1 MTGASV
7 RVAIP
12 PVEGARC
19 RVRPCLTSSTVVN
32 RGATVPAKNA
42 GMVLKKSRELSRLRE
57 LCALDLPTPL
67 VMPTLLA
74 ELHAL
79 VPSSRNLF
87 DWCDGDGAL
96 TRYCVEGPVDEAVAR
111 LYFDE
116 FHNKREAEAMP
127 SFAQVL
133 RSGAVLN
140 SAAQLD
146 TARFLKSALY
156 AEIWRPQGFRYR
168 VELIVRSP
176 AGRPLGSLVLY
187 RAPGEPRFK
196 AAEEARLLPL
206 LPYLA
211 QALGRDAVPRCA
223 PEHWLPAPEPAEVLL
238 LDEAGRRRH
247 ASSGAERLLLQAGP
261 GPGLPLA
268 APTPDDLLATLQVQA
283 RQGPVVHLVD
293 SPWGRFEFSARRLTA
308 VEGDAPSWTQ
318 VQLRRFEP
326 RSLVDERRLQRFE
339 LSSGQSAV
347 ARLLLRG
354 LAQGEIAQRLNV
366 APSTVVDHTRKLY
379 QRLGVR
385 SARELVDRVRSA
397 PD

>member
-1 MTGASV
+1 MT
-7 RVAIP
+7 P
-12 PVEGARC
+12 
-19 RVRPCLTSSTVVN
+19 
-32 RGATVPAKNA
+32 
-42 GMVLKKSRELSRLRE
+42 KKSRELSRLRE

-96 TRYCVEGPVDEAVAR
+96 TRYCIEGPVDEGVAR

-127 SFAQVL
+127 SFAQAL
-133 RSGAVLN
+133 GSGAVLN

-146 TARFLKSALY
+146 TARFLGSALY

-168 VELIVRSP
+168 VELIVRSA
-176 AGRPLGSLVLY
+176 AGQPLGSLVLY
-187 RAPGEPRFK
+187 RAPGEACFT

-206 LPYLA
+206 LPHLA
-211 QALGRDAVPRCA
+211 HALSRDRVPRCA
-223 PEHWLPAPEPAEVLL
+223 PEHWQPSPDAPEVLL
-238 LDEAGRRRH
+238 LDDIGQLRH
-247 ASSGAERLLLQAGP
+247 ASAGARRLLLLAGP
-261 GPGLPLA
+261 GPGVQLASPTEGLLA
-268 APTPDDLLATLQVQA
+268 ALHGAA
-283 RQGPVVHLVD
+283 RRGPVTQLVD
-293 SPWGRFEFSARRLTA
+293 SPWGRFEFRAQRLDA
-308 VEGDAPSWTQ
+308 VDGAAPCWTQ

-326 RSLVDERRLQRFE
+326 RELADERQLHGFE
-339 LSSGQSAV
+339 LSSGQAAV

-354 LAQGEIAQRLNV
+354 LAQAEVAQRLAI

-385 SARELVDRVRSA
+385 SARELVDKLRSGMN
-397 PD
+397 

>member
-1 MTGASV
+1 MT
-7 RVAIP
+7 P
-12 PVEGARC
+12 
-19 RVRPCLTSSTVVN
+19 
-32 RGATVPAKNA
+32 
-42 GMVLKKSRELSRLRE
+42 KKSRELSRLRE

-74 ELHAL
+74 ELHGL

-96 TRYCVEGPVDEAVAR
+96 SRYCVEGPVDEAVAK

-127 SFAQVL
+127 SFAQAL

-146 TARFLKSALY
+146 TARFVGSALY

-176 AGRPLGSLVLY
+176 AGQPLGSLVLY
-187 RAPGEPRFK
+187 RAPGEPCFT

-206 LPYLA
+206 LPHLA
-211 QALGRDAVPRCA
+211 QALSRDAVPRCA
-223 PEHWLPAPEPAEVLL
+223 PEHWQAAPEPAEVLL
-238 LDEAGRRRH
+238 LDDAGRLGH
-247 ASSGAERLLLQAGP
+247 TSAGAQRLLLMAGP
-261 GPGLPLA
+261 GPGLQPAQPSEDVLA
-268 APTPDDLLATLQVQA
+268 SLHAAA
-283 RQGPVVHLVD
+283 RGGPVTRLID
-293 SPWGRFEFSARRLTA
+293 SPWGRFEFCARRLDA
-308 VEGDAPSWTQ
+308 VDAGAPSWTQ

-326 RSLVDERRLQRFE
+326 RELADERRLQGFE
-339 LSSGQSAV
+339 LSSGQAAV

-354 LAQGEIAQRLNV
+354 LAQAEVAQRLSI

-385 SARELVDRVRSA
+385 SVRELLERVRSG
-397 PD
+397 PS

>member
-1 MTGASV
+1 MT
-7 RVAIP
+7 P
-12 PVEGARC
+12 
-19 RVRPCLTSSTVVN
+19 
-32 RGATVPAKNA
+32 
-42 GMVLKKSRELSRLRE
+42 KKSRELSRLRE

-67 VMPTLLA
+67 VMPALLA

-127 SFAQVL
+127 SFAQAIA
-133 RSGAVLN
+133 SGAVLN

-146 TARFLKSALY
+146 TARFLNSALY

-168 VELIVRSP
+168 VELIVRSA

-187 RAPGEPRFK
+187 RAPGEPCFTPS
-196 AAEEARLLPL
+196 EEARLLPL
-206 LPYLA
+206 LPHLA
-211 QALGRDAVPRCA
+211 KALSRDAVPRC
-223 PEHWLPAPEPAEVLL
+223 PPVHWQPAPEPAEALL
-238 LDEAGRRRH
+238 LDEAGRLGH
-247 ASSGAERLLLQAGP
+247 ASAGAQRLLLLAGS
-261 GPGLPLA
+261 GPGLQPARPPHEDVLA
-268 APTPDDLLATLQVQA
+268 SLHAAA
-283 RQGPVVHLVD
+283 RQGPVTRLID
-293 SPWGRFEFSARRLTA
+293 SPWGRFEFKACRLSA
-308 VEGDAPSWTQ
+308 VDGSAPSWTQ

-326 RSLVDERRLQRFE
+326 RELADERRLQGFE
-339 LSSGQSAV
+339 LSSGQAAV
-347 ARLLLRG
+347 ARLLLQG
-354 LAQGEIAQRLNV
+354 LAQADVARRLNV

-385 SARELVDRVRSA
+385 SARELADKLRSA
-397 PD
+397 PN

>member
-1 MTGASV
+1 MA
-7 RVAIP
+7 
-12 PVEGARC
+12 
-19 RVRPCLTSSTVVN
+19 
-32 RGATVPAKNA
+32 
-42 GMVLKKSRELSRLRE
+42 LKKSRELSRLRE

-96 TRYCVEGPVDEAVAR
+96 TRYCVEGPVDEAIAR

-127 SFAQVL
+127 SFAQAIA
-133 RSGAVLN
+133 SGAVLN

-146 TARFLKSALY
+146 TARFLNSALY

-176 AGRPLGSLVLY
+176 DGRPLGSLVLY
-187 RAPGEPRFK
+187 RAPGEPCFTP
-196 AAEEARLLPL
+196 AEEARLLPL
-206 LPYLA
+206 LPHLA
-211 QALGRDAVPRCA
+211 RALSRDAAPRCA
-223 PEHWLPAPEPAEVLL
+223 PAYWQPAPEAAEVLL
-238 LDEAGRRRH
+238 RDDAGWLRH
-247 ASSGAERLLLQAGP
+247 ASAGSRRLLLLSGP
-261 GPGLPLA
+261 GPGLQPA
-268 APTPDDLLATLQVQA
+268 ASTETVLHALHAAARGGPAT
-283 RQGPVVHLVD
+283 RLVD
-293 SPWGRFEFSARRLTA
+293 SPWGRFEFRAQRLHA
-308 VEGDAPSWTQ
+308 VDGTGPCWTE

-326 RSLVDERRLQRFE
+326 RELADERCLQGFE
-339 LSSGQSAV
+339 LSSGQAAV
-347 ARLLLRG
+347 ARLLLQG
-354 LAQGEIAQRLNV
+354 LAQAEVAQRLSI

-385 SARELVDRVRSA
+385 SARELVERVRSA
-397 PD
+397 PS